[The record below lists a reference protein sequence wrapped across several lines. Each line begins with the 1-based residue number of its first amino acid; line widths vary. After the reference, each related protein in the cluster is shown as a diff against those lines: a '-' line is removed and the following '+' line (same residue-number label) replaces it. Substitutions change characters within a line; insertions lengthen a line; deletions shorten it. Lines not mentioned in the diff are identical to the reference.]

1 MFSKFNEIR
10 RINYETKIL
19 TQLSRFHTKHTPVLH
34 TVTLKEEKEI
44 ISSSTRTDSRER
56 KKEKENEEDDIE
68 MKAAIYLP

>member
-44 ISSSTRTDSRER
+44 ISSSTRTDSR
-56 KKEKENEEDDIE
+56 KKKKENEEDDIE